1 MTTNATWRDYLTDEE
16 RAIIEA
22 GDDAKAAWG
31 RLAAPRAGIINR
43 CNQRMRYAARKRERE
58 EAPS

>member
-16 RAIIEA
+16 RAVIQA
-22 GDDAKAAWG
+22 GEDAKAEWE
-31 RLAAPRAGIINR
+31 RLNAPRAGIINR
-43 CNQRMRYAARKRERE
+43 CIQRMRYAARKRERE